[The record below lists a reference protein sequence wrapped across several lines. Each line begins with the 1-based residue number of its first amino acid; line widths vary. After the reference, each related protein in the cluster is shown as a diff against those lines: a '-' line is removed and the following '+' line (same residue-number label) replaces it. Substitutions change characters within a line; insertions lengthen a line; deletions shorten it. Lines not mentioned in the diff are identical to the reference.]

1 MEYLDIYMLADARN
15 VQIVDENLEAISGLV
30 TLIKDVPVTINLHMY
45 DVYGE
50 PYTED
55 ALNNH
60 IWSFIVAHD
69 YNTTTTPQLRANAI
83 SVAGNV
89 LKIEISNMN
98 TVELNEQL
106 KEEKSIRLGAELYGK
121 SIEDAKDNWVMQ
133 FNVSIRN
140 RRESNGVP
148 SEVES
153 NYYTKGEVDAKFI
166 DKNDAVSKFINVNN
180 ENIPIVDGTVS
191 GLITGELKG
200 TRTFITIPTSSTVQ
214 TIPVSTTDKRQILLQ
229 VNTAVGTTESGIS
242 LYFFNP
248 DATYYQPFFLRGKNM
263 TVNNDTTFSGA
274 LKKGGYDVATI
285 NDIDEKI
292 AGITL
297 DVPVK
302 VSELEN
308 DAGYITIEQ
317 IPEVDLSEYALKT
330 DIPDVSSFITADA
343 LTGYALKSEIPDVT
357 EKLDRS
363 GKNQMIVDDGVF
375 TINATTSFDINA
387 PFSSFAGGKVVC
399 YDGLGVMNDI
409 TLNSNSSNTAGGLV
423 VVGSNGKIPENL
435 YDKTEVDLT
444 PYALKTE
451 LPVVDVNKAYV
462 DAELA
467 KKLNSADAFSGS
479 YNDLTDVPEIPV
491 VPDNIT
497 TQGNVFNG
505 TNQLVKTDDT
515 GKIPAELYDAGSGA
529 EYTAENGITINDDII
544 SLDSNNFKITNAN
557 VIIGQNSS
565 SIKLKCNVA
574 NAGQT
579 WIIPKVVQYAEV
591 GSYYNAQYGTY
602 NENYNAMSDYG
613 NVHVFSLSTGTPCT
627 LTVSSISN
635 YNTLICVV
643 NNANGGS
650 LLFGNEEVITG
661 SENGRYAL
669 VFSNFLDSDGN
680 NNIKLYNKIEV

>member
-106 KEEKSIRLGAELYGK
+106 KDEKSIRLGAELYGK

-140 RRESNGVP
+140 RRESNGIP
-148 SEVES
+148 TGVEN
-153 NYYTKGEVDAKFI
+153 NYYTKGEVDAK
-166 DKNDAVSKFINVNN
+166 
-180 ENIPIVDGTVS
+180 
-191 GLITGELKG
+191 
-200 TRTFITIPTSSTVQ
+200 
-214 TIPVSTTDKRQILLQ
+214 
-229 VNTAVGTTESGIS
+229 IS
-242 LYFFNP
+242 
-248 DATYYQPFFLRGKNM
+248 
-263 TVNNDTTFSGA
+263 
-274 LKKGGYDVATI
+274 
-285 NDIDEKI
+285 
-292 AGITL
+292 GITL

-317 IPEVDLSEYALKT
+317 IPEIDLSEYALKT

-343 LTGYALKSEIPDVT
+343 LTGYALKSEIPVVDVDKAYVDAELAKKANSSEIPIVPAVVSAFT
-357 EKLDRS
+357 NDAGYITIDDVPVVDLINYALKSEIPDVAEKLDRS
-363 GKNQMIVDDGVF
+363 GKNQMSVDDGVF
-375 TINATTSFDINA
+375 TINATMSFDINA

-515 GKIPAELYDAGSGA
+515 GKIPAELYDAGSGGST
-529 EYTAENGITINDDII
+529 YTAGSGINIADDVI
-544 SLDSNNFKITNAN
+544 SVGLDGYQA
-557 VIIGQNSS
+557 S
-565 SIKLKCNVA
+565 SIDMYIQSDYAHFAMYNREFRLGKKNGNGRIYSANNCEDINIIAGTLFLSRDVKAGNMYLNTKNYSKGTVETSCNVSYTDG
-574 NAGQT
+574 NFCT
-579 WIIPKVVQYAEV
+579 LKLTAET
-591 GSYYNAQYGTY
+591 A
-602 NENYNAMSDYG
+602 
-613 NVHVFSLSTGTPCT
+613 CT
-627 LTVSSISN
+627 LTVSGIPA
-635 YNTLICVV
+635 YATLMVIVD
-643 NNANGGS
+643 NANAGS
-650 LLFGNEEVITG
+650 ILFGSEEVISTAETG
-661 SENGRYAL
+661 KYAL
-669 VFSNFLDSDGN
+669 VFSNFGSS
-680 NNIKLYNKIEV
+680 IKLYNKIEV